1 MIRYGKTLMLSNL
14 GALLMVLAALLV
26 PRDTGA
32 PFLPAILIASA
43 LLLLGFLITFRRS
56 VYAPLADLLKGIEAL
71 NRGDRAPRLPVRG
84 APEIAALSA
93 RFNEMAAQLED
104 ARAEIDRLRMAEQQG
119 SAIRHDINNPLS
131 TIIGNVELLID
142 RCERQDE
149 ELSMRLEKIL
159 SNSLRIAEVVR
170 RAQDLKQE
178 AMFAQRGS
186 APKTDG
192 EGTPS

>member
-1 MIRYGKTLMLSNL
+1 MIRYGTILMLPGL
-14 GALLMVLAALLV
+14 GALLLTLAAL
-26 PRDTGA
+26 RA
-32 PFLPAILIASA
+32 PGDIGIRFLPAILIASI
-43 LLLLGFLITFRRS
+43 LLLLGSLIIFHRK
-56 VYAPLADLLKGIEAL
+56 VYAPLSELLNAVREMHHGNIDHPISLRGTPELAAFGERLNDLAGKL
-71 NRGDRAPRLPVRG
+71 R
-84 APEIAALSA
+84 
-93 RFNEMAAQLED
+93 D
-104 ARAEIDRLRMAEQQG
+104 ARTEIDRLRMAEQQG

-131 TIIGNVELLID
+131 TVIGNVELLID
-142 RCERQDE
+142 RYEGQDQ